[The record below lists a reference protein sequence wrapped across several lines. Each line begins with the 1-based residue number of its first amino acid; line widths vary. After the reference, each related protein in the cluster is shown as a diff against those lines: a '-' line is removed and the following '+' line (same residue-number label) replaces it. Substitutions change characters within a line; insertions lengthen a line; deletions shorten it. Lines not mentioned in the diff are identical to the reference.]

1 MKLKHGFIFSLLILL
16 SCQEETQDI
25 GKPNVPDDDD
35 NEEPTTETP
44 VTGKY
49 AECLFIPADGSFDIV
64 TWNIEHFPKENSTVA
79 LTAEIIK
86 SMNADIIAVQ
96 EIDNDAAFNQ
106 LVAALPGWTGKLND
120 IGQASQGFLYKNSE
134 ITSASGLTLLFNG
147 SGDSY
152 AFPRALPMIT
162 VKHTSGKEVTLINVH
177 LKCCDDGEE
186 RRQAASEQLKAYIDN
201 NLSDKSVIVLGDY
214 NDDLTS
220 PPSTNRFQNFISD
233 PDDYKF
239 VDMAIANGSTD
250 GWSYP
255 SWPSHLDHILVTNEL
270 FSSIDDVTVLKLN
283 TCESGYESNV
293 SDHRPVMLQL
303 K

>member
-25 GKPNVPDDDD
+25 GKPNAPDDDD
-35 NEEPTTETP
+35 DEPTTEIP

-49 AECLFIPADGSFDIV
+49 AECLFVPADGSFDIV
-64 TWNIEHFPKENSTVA
+64 TWNIEHFPKENSTIA

-86 SMNADIIAVQ
+86 SMNADVIAVQ

-106 LVAALPGWTGKLND
+106 LVAALDGWSGKLHD

-134 ITSASGLTLLFNG
+134 ITSASSLTLLFNG
-147 SGDSY
+147 SNDDY
-152 AFPRALPMIT
+152 AFPRPLVMMT
-162 VKHTSGKEVTLINVH
+162 VKHISGKEVSLINVH
-177 LKCCDDGEE
+177 LKCCGDGEE

-214 NDDLTS
+214 NDDITS
-220 PPSTNRFQNFISD
+220 PSATNRFQNFISD

-239 VDMAIANGSTD
+239 VDMAIAAGSTD

-255 SWPSHLDHILVTNEL
+255 SWPSHLDHMLVTNEL
-270 FSSIDDVTVLKLN
+270 FSSIDDIEVLKLS
-283 TCESGYESNV
+283 TCEPTYSDNV